1 MVNNL
6 NNLFVGVDDVKRVFE
21 RKRVMISIIEDK
33 VDFFK
38 NFKLI

>member
-38 NFKLI
+38 DFKLI

>member
-1 MVNNL
+1 MVYNL
-6 NNLFVGVDDVKRVFE
+6 NNLFVGVDDVKRVIE

>member
-6 NNLFVGVDDVKRVFE
+6 NNLFVGVDDVKRVIE